1 MTYTMGGT
9 VVNHL
14 PAIAGHAGLI
24 PGLGRSAGEGNGNP
38 IQYSECTHTHTHTHT
53 HTQNRRD
60 PGELN
65 NSPKKRI
72 LRC

>member
-53 HTQNRRD
+53 HKIGETQEN
-60 PGELN
+60 
-65 NSPKKRI
+65 
-72 LRC
+72 